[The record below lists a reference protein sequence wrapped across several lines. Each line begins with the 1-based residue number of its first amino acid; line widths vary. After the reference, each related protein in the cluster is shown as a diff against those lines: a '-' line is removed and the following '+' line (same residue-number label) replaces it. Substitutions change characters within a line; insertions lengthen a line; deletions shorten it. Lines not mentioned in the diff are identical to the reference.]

1 MKAFWQQFMLPIIG
15 GGLGLIVAILFVTL
29 GFFKTLLLII
39 LTIIGVAGGFYLQ
52 KIGLFNDWLK
62 RFRD

>member
-1 MKAFWQQFMLPIIG
+1 MKAFWQQFMIPIIG

-39 LTIIGVAGGFYLQ
+39 LTIIGIAGGFYLQ
-52 KIGLFNDWLK
+52 KMGLFNDWLK

>member
-1 MKAFWQQFMLPIIG
+1 MKVFWQQFMLPIIG

-39 LTIIGVAGGFYLQ
+39 LTIIGIAGGFYLQ
-52 KIGLFNDWLK
+52 KMGLFNDWLK

>member
-39 LTIIGVAGGFYLQ
+39 LTIIGIAGGFYLQ
-52 KIGLFNDWLK
+52 KMGLFNDWLK

>member
-15 GGLGLIVAILFVTL
+15 GGLSLIVAILFVTL

-39 LTIIGVAGGFYLQ
+39 LTIIGIAGGFYLQ

>member
-39 LTIIGVAGGFYLQ
+39 LTIIGIAGGFYLQ
-52 KIGLFNDWLK
+52 RMGLFNDWLK

>member
-39 LTIIGVAGGFYLQ
+39 LTIIGIAGGFYLQ
-52 KIGLFNDWLK
+52 RIGLFNDWLK

>member
-1 MKAFWQQFMLPIIG
+1 MKAFWQQFMIPIIG

-39 LTIIGVAGGFYLQ
+39 LTIIGIAGGFYLQ

>member
-39 LTIIGVAGGFYLQ
+39 LTIIGIAGGFYLQ

>member
-1 MKAFWQQFMLPIIG
+1 MKAFWQQFMIPIIG

-39 LTIIGVAGGFYLQ
+39 LTIIGIAGGFYLQ
-52 KIGLFNDWLK
+52 KIGLFNDWFK